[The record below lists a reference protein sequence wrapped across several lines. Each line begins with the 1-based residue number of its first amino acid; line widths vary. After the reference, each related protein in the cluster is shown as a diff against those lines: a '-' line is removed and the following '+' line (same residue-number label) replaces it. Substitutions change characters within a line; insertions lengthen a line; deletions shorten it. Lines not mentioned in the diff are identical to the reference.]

1 MRWWGWVALAV
12 GGCVV
17 WLGIASVGEALHQLW
32 RGDQVVAFIARGL
45 IVIIGICV
53 AAPAVLVTR
62 RRSNGAEVLLHVLAL
77 LVLFLLSIV
86 LLDFVNGGVLCLV
99 IVIAYVAWNFLS
111 AERAFNTESGTQ
123 RGATRALIGSFFI
136 FVHLAL
142 GPILAIIFAGFL
154 ILVNIVLKIDGI
166 ATDLFIIVGLAI
178 LLFAVG
184 SAFLFA
190 VALQIA
196 GFERWS
202 SIRSLVRKPWL
213 TAIWGQM
220 LIATPAGLA
229 LYGMG
234 GVAWIGDLVSG
245 LGSTGNLSWSQ
256 HTYSV
261 LIGYPT
267 LLVLLAGA
275 AVTLASH
282 RALVFQLARFKAG
295 KTHHDAIDAEQLRRT
310 NLARVFASLLIGAV
324 VITFASAKEIRTGL
338 VVIWSGVPTFDYA
351 ESTHEAINGWIKRS
365 IDGGLSTESLVAQ
378 LNAKGHWTSERPEQG
393 FLEIFPELREEFTKD
408 LTCTMRVASGA
419 LSDEE
424 KLAAAQ
430 LDASKDA
437 KPIKYCLKAV
447 CHWTHYGEGDSVT
460 WLVSSHPSKMEG
472 WFLGHITTTM
482 LFDQI
487 HASGGFCTTSGE
499 LADGYQG

>member
-1 MRWWGWVALAV
+1 M
-12 GGCVV
+12 
-17 WLGIASVGEALHQLW
+17 
-32 RGDQVVAFIARGL
+32 
-45 IVIIGICV
+45 
-53 AAPAVLVTR
+53 
-62 RRSNGAEVLLHVLAL
+62 
-77 LVLFLLSIV
+77 VLF
-86 LLDFVNGGVLCLV
+86 
-99 IVIAYVAWNFLS
+99 
-111 AERAFNTESGTQ
+111 
-123 RGATRALIGSFFI
+123 
-136 FVHLAL
+136 
-142 GPILAIIFAGFL
+142 
-154 ILVNIVLKIDGI
+154 NIVLKEIGVPTSVLI
-166 ATDLFIIVGLAI
+166 FGGLVI

-184 SAFLFA
+184 LAFLSA

-196 GFERWS
+196 GFERWP

-213 TAIWGQM
+213 ANLWGQL

-229 LYGMG
+229 LYGIG
-234 GVAWIGDLVSG
+234 SVALIGWVVSEI
-245 LGSTGNLSWSQ
+245 GSRQNLSWSQ

-261 LIGYPT
+261 LIGHPT
-267 LLVLLAGA
+267 LLILLAGA

-282 RALVFQLARFKAG
+282 RALVFQHMRFKSA
-295 KTHHDAIDAEQLRRT
+295 KTHHDTIDAEQLRRT

-378 LNAKGHWTSERPEQG
+378 LNANGHWTSERPEQG
-393 FLEIFPELREEFTKD
+393 FLEIFPELREEFTRD
-408 LTCTMRVASGA
+408 LMCTMRVASGA

-424 KLAAAQ
+424 NLATAQ

-437 KPIKYCLKAV
+437 KPIKYCLKVV
-447 CHWTHYGEGDSVT
+447 CHSTHLGEGDSVT

-472 WFLGHITTTM
+472 WAGPFTTTM